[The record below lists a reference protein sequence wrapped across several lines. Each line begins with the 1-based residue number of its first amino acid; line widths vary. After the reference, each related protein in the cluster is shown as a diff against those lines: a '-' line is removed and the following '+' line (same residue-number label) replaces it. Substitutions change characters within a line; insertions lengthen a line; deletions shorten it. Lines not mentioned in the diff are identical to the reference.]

1 MHNITLFLKRWGL
14 VVSMLCGASAYFAFI
29 NIETLQATR
38 TMAGQIIQISQ
49 PTLLFLMLLLTFLKV
64 RPSDL
69 HLRKWQLGGLMLQG
83 GFWIAGALLLSFLPM
98 RPVWRLGMEGF
109 LLCMICPTA
118 TAAAV
123 ITGKLGG
130 NQGSLTMYIILANLM
145 VSLLFPAM
153 IPLMYQ
159 NSEATFWSTF
169 IQIVAKIFP
178 LLFLPFA
185 CAILIRNLMP
195 RVARMLGSIPNAA
208 FYLWM
213 TALSIAIAISTK
225 NMHNSLMAGDGILPQ
240 IAIASGS
247 LLACVI
253 QFSFG
258 KWMGRHIG
266 NYAEDEI
273 ISSTQGLGQKNT
285 IFSIWCGYTF
295 MDPLSSIAGGFYSIW
310 HNIYNSYQLAKKYG
324 QKGER

>member
-1 MHNITLFLKRWGL
+1 MNNIFLFLKRWGL
-14 VVSMLCGASAYFAFI
+14 VVSMVCGASAYFTFI
-29 NIETLQATR
+29 SIDALHGARASVSSALQ
-38 TMAGQIIQISQ
+38 MAQ

-64 RPSDL
+64 KPSDL
-69 HLRKWQLGGLMLQG
+69 HLRKWQWGGLMLQG
-83 GFWIAGALLLSFLPM
+83 CFWVAGALLLAYLPF
-98 RPVWRLGMEGF
+98 PQVLRLGMEGF

-153 IPLMYQ
+153 IPLMYP
-159 NSEATFWSTF
+159 NSEATFWTTF
-169 IQIVAKIFP
+169 TQIVLKIFP
-178 LLFLPFA
+178 LLFLPFL
-185 CAILIRNLMP
+185 CAIIMRNLMP
-195 RVARMLGSIPNAA
+195 RVTRMLLSIPNAA

-225 NMHNSLMAGDGILPQ
+225 NMHNSLRAGDGLLPQ
-240 IAIASGS
+240 IAIALGS

-258 KWMGRHIG
+258 KWMCKSIG
-266 NYAEDEI
+266 KYTEDEI
-273 ISSTQGLGQKNT
+273 ISATQGLGQKNT

-295 MDPLSSIAGGFYSIW
+295 MNPLSSIAGGFYSIW

-324 QKGER
+324 K